1 MKYFKKFAS
10 VAGVIVLALLV
21 AVIVTWFSA
30 TKDEQATI
38 KETLAGSF
46 IEENLS
52 SQLTEIDWD
61 NLSQEVIAWV
71 KVPSTNI
78 DEPIVQASIDA
89 PNAYL
94 YIDALGQG
102 NYGTPYIDCDCSL
115 DSEFVVIYGHHMSD
129 GSVFADFANYSDK
142 TYALEHQTIYLYRRD
157 AAEPLELTVI
167 AADIVNANTET
178 IQTTFTAEE
187 ERCAKLSQQINQ
199 SDIKLTDY
207 NPDTQLY
214 TFITCSYQTP
224 NSRTV
229 VFAQK
234 K

>member
-10 VAGVIVLALLV
+10 VAGVVILALLV
-21 AVIVTWFSA
+21 AAAITWFSA
-30 TKDEQATI
+30 TEDEQTAI
-38 KETLAGSF
+38 KETLASSF
-46 IEENLS
+46 EEENLS
-52 SQLTEIDWD
+52 SQLIEIDWD

-71 KVPSTNI
+71 KVPNTNI
-78 DEPIVQASIDA
+78 DNPIVQASADA

-115 DSEFVVIYGHHMSD
+115 DSEFVAIYGHHMSD
-129 GSVFADFANYSDK
+129 GSAFADFANYSNEA
-142 TYALEHQTIYLYRRD
+142 YAREHQTIYLYRRD
-157 AAEPLELTVI
+157 TAEPLELTVI
-167 AADIVNANTET
+167 AADVVNANTET
-178 IQTTFTAEE
+178 IQTTFATEE

-199 SDIKLTDY
+199 SDIKLADY

-214 TFITCSYQTP
+214 AFITCSYQTP

-229 VFAQK
+229 VYAQE
-234 K
+234 